1 MRLLTTLVLLS
12 LCPLGRA
19 VASDAEVVPP
29 QPPGAGVTSGP
40 PPLDPVT
47 ERRAEQAA
55 DQYLADQ
62 QALHQPVD
70 PQALLDLANAEVLL
84 IEAKTYLDQH
94 DATKAGTDV
103 VAAGEKLHGIKPQ
116 LRPPLGSRYH
126 DAEARLTTLSEA
138 LLGTDAVDPG
148 HPATAAAPAGTPD
161 PTAPAAVAAPAGK

>member
-12 LCPLGRA
+12 LCSLGRA
-19 VASDAEVVPP
+19 AASDAASAPP
-29 QPPGAGVTSGP
+29 QPPGAATGSGP

-55 DQYLADQ
+55 DQYLADE

-94 DATKAGTDV
+94 DATKAGSDV
-103 VAAGEKLHGIKPQ
+103 VAAGEKLHGIKPA
-116 LRPPLGSRYH
+116 LRPPLGTRYH
-126 DAEARLTTLSEA
+126 DAEAHLTSLSEA
-138 LLGTDAVDPG
+138 LLATDALDPG
-148 HPATAAAPAGTPD
+148 HPAGATAPAGTPE
-161 PTAPAAVAAPAGK
+161 PTAPPAVAAPAAK

>member
-1 MRLLTTLVLLS
+1 MRLITTLVLLS

-19 VASDAEVVPP
+19 AASDAAGAPP
-29 QPPGAGVTSGP
+29 QPPGAAVSSGP

-55 DQYLADQ
+55 DRYLAEE

-103 VAAGEKLHGIKPQ
+103 VAAGEKLHGIKPE

-126 DAEARLTTLSEA
+126 DAETRLTALSEA
-138 LLGTDAVDPG
+138 LLRTDALDPG
-148 HPATAAAPAGTPD
+148 HPSGAAAPAPPD
-161 PTAPAAVAAPAGK
+161 PAASAPVAVPAVK